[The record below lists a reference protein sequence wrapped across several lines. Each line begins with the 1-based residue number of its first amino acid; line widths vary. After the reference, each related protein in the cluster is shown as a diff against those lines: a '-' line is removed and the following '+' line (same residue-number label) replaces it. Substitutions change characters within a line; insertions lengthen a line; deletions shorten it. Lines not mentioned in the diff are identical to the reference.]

1 MMQVEDDWSGTMNE
15 MRQNP
20 SAEAST
26 EAPPAAQKNWV
37 LGLASAAS
45 LMAALDA
52 MVVATS
58 LSTIR
63 ADFEASIEALQWTLN
78 AYNLSFA
85 VLLLTG
91 AAVGDRFGRKRM
103 FIAGVALFAAASI
116 VCALSGNAALLIAGR
131 AGQGVGAALL
141 MPLAMALLSAA
152 FPPQERGKALG
163 IFSGVTG
170 LGIIA
175 GPLIGG
181 AISQGLAW
189 QWIFWINLPIG
200 LLIILLARR
209 YVPESHG
216 QDRTIDGFGVTLVTL
231 AALGL
236 VWGILRGNGAG
247 WTSAEILTSL
257 GGGAALA
264 LLFIGWQRFAPQPM
278 MPLHLF
284 RSRRFAVG
292 VGASFLFYAGMYG
305 VVFFL
310 PQFFQL
316 AQGHG
321 PLDAGLR
328 LLPWTAT
335 LFFVAPIAGRLINR
349 LGERRLVASGVV
361 LQAFGFGWISLIAAP
376 GLAFAHLVAP
386 LVIAG
391 AGISMAMPAAQ
402 NAVLNAVDKPEIGK
416 ASGIFNMFRFL
427 GGVCG
432 IAVGVALFGQT
443 GSLRSAETFNAGFS
457 AAIALSAV
465 LSLAAAGV
473 ALALPGRT
481 VPMAAD
487 ASPAAD
493 PHLSAS
499 TRTTG

>member
-1 MMQVEDDWSGTMNE
+1 
-15 MRQNP
+15 
-20 SAEAST
+20 
-26 EAPPAAQKNWV
+26 
-37 LGLASAAS
+37 
-45 LMAALDA
+45 MAALDA

-63 ADFEASIEALQWTLN
+63 ADFGSSIEALQWTLN

-91 AAVGDRFGRKRM
+91 AALGDRLGRKRM
-103 FIAGVALFAAASI
+103 FSAGIAVFVAASI
-116 VCALSGNAALLIAGR
+116 ICALSGNATFLIAGR
-131 AGQGVGAALL
+131 ALQGVGAALL

-175 GPLIGG
+175 GPLVGG

-200 LLIILLARR
+200 LAIILLARR
-209 YVPESHG
+209 HVPESQG
-216 QDRTIDGFGVTLVTL
+216 QDKAIDGLGVVLVTL

-247 WTSAEILTSL
+247 WASTEILTAL
-257 GGGAALA
+257 VGGVVLA
-264 LLFIGWQRFAPQPM
+264 LIFIGWQRSAPQPM
-278 MPLHLF
+278 IPLRLF
-284 RSRRFAVG
+284 RSRRFAAG
-292 VGASFLFYAGMYG
+292 VVASFLFYAGMYG

-310 PQFFQL
+310 PQFFQV
-316 AQGHG
+316 AQGYG

-335 LFFVAPIAGRLINR
+335 LFFVAPIAGRLINQ
-349 LGERRLVASGVV
+349 LGERLIVTGGVL
-361 LQAFGFGWISLIAAP
+361 LQALGFGWISLIAAP
-376 GLAFAHLVAP
+376 DLAFANLVAP

-402 NAVLNAVDKPEIGK
+402 NAVLSAVDKPEIGK
-416 ASGIFNMFRFL
+416 AAGIFNMFRFL
-427 GGVCG
+427 GGVSG
-432 IAVGVALFGQT
+432 IAVAVAAFGNAGGVQ
-443 GSLRSAETFNAGFS
+443 SAQAFSTGFS
-457 AAIALSAV
+457 AAIAVSAILSF
-465 LSLAAAGV
+465 AAAG
-473 ALALPGRT
+473 LALMLPGKDLQEARQAQAT
-481 VPMAAD
+481 DPLPT
-487 ASPAAD
+487 ASKQRA
-493 PHLSAS
+493 
-499 TRTTG
+499 G

>member
-1 MMQVEDDWSGTMNE
+1 MNDVRE
-15 MRQNP
+15 NP
-20 SAEAST
+20 SLGPSAA
-26 EAPPAAQKNWV
+26 APSAAQKNWV
-37 LGLASAAS
+37 LGLTSAAS

-63 ADFEASIEALQWTLN
+63 ADFGASIEALQWTLN

-91 AAVGDRFGRKRM
+91 AALGDRLGRKRM
-103 FIAGVALFAAASI
+103 FIAGVALFVAASI
-116 VCALSGNAALLIAGR
+116 VCALSGSAALLIAGR
-131 AGQGVGAALL
+131 AAQGVGAALL

-200 LLIILLARR
+200 LAIILLARR
-209 YVPESHG
+209 HVPESHG
-216 QDRTIDGFGVTLVTL
+216 QDRAVDGLGVVLVTL
-231 AALGL
+231 AAFGL

-247 WTSAEILTSL
+247 WASTEILTAL
-257 GGGAALA
+257 IGGAALA
-264 LLFIGWQRFAPQPM
+264 LLFIAWQRSAPQPM
-278 MPLHLF
+278 VPLRLF
-284 RSRRFAVG
+284 RSRRFAAG

-310 PQFFQL
+310 PQFFQA

-321 PLDAGLR
+321 PLAAGLR

-349 LGERRLVASGVV
+349 FGERRLVAGGVL
-361 LQAFGFGWISLIAAP
+361 LQALGFGWISLIAAP
-376 GLAFAHLVAP
+376 GLAFINLIAP

-432 IAVGVALFGQT
+432 IAVTVALFGRT
-443 GSLRSAETFNAGFS
+443 GSLQSAEAFNAGFS
-457 AAIALSAV
+457 AAIALSAA
-465 LSLAAAGV
+465 LSLAAGGI
-473 ALALPGRT
+473 ALALPGRNLPT
-481 VPMAAD
+481 PVE
-487 ASPAAD
+487 ASATPAVA
-493 PHLSAS
+493 PLTIAS
-499 TRTTG
+499 RRTTG

>member
-1 MMQVEDDWSGTMNE
+1 MNDLAQDSSLA
-15 MRQNP
+15 RG
-20 SAEAST
+20 AA
-26 EAPPAAQKNWV
+26 APPAPQKRWV
-37 LGLASAAS
+37 LALSSAAS
-45 LMAALDA
+45 LIAALDA

-63 ADFEASIEALQWTLN
+63 AEFDTSIEALQWTLN

-91 AAVGDRFGRKRM
+91 AALGDRFGRKRM
-103 FIAGVALFAAASI
+103 FIAGVGVFVAASML
-116 VCALSGNAALLIAGR
+116 CALSGHAALLIAGR
-131 AGQGVGAALL
+131 ALQGVGAALL

-175 GPLIGG
+175 GPVIGG

-200 LLIILLARR
+200 LAIMLLARR
-209 YVPESHG
+209 HVPESHG
-216 QDRTIDGFGVTLVTL
+216 GDGAIDGPGVVLVTL

-236 VWGILRGNGAG
+236 VWGILRGNSAG
-247 WTSAEILTSL
+247 WASPEILAAL
-257 GGGAALA
+257 LGGAALA
-264 LLFIGWQRFAPQPM
+264 LLFIAWQRVAPRPM
-278 MPLHLF
+278 LPLRLF
-284 RSRRFAVG
+284 GSRRFAAG
-292 VGASFLFYAGMYG
+292 IGASFLFYAGMYG

-335 LFFVAPIAGRLINR
+335 LFFVAPLAGRLVSR
-349 LGERRLVASGVV
+349 LGERLLVATGV
-361 LQAFGFGWISLIAAP
+361 LMQALGFGWIGLIASP
-376 GLAFAHLVAP
+376 ELDLMHLVVP

-391 AGISMAMPAAQ
+391 AGVSMAMPAAQ
-402 NAVLNAVDKPEIGK
+402 NAVLNAVDKPQIGK
-416 ASGIFNMFRFL
+416 AAGIFNMFRFL

-432 IAVGVALFGQT
+432 IAIAVAVFARTGGVQSAQAFG
-443 GSLRSAETFNAGFS
+443 AGFS
-457 AAIALSAV
+457 GAIAVSAI

-473 ALALPGRT
+473 ALALPGRSM
-481 VPMAAD
+481 PMPE
-487 ASPAAD
+487 ASSPPAGDTLA
-493 PHLSAS
+493 SAS
-499 TRTTG
+499 RRRAG

>member
-1 MMQVEDDWSGTMNE
+1 MNDAS
-15 MRQNP
+15 QNQ
-20 SAEAST
+20 SAESKAS
-26 EAPPAAQKNWV
+26 APSSSQKAWV
-37 LGLASAAS
+37 LGLTSAAS

-63 ADFEASIEALQWTLN
+63 ADFGASIEALQWTLN

-91 AAVGDRFGRKRM
+91 AALGDRLGRKRM
-103 FIAGVALFAAASI
+103 FSAGIALFVAASI
-116 VCALSGNAALLIAGR
+116 ICALSGNAALLIAGR
-131 AGQGVGAALL
+131 ALQGVGAALL

-163 IFSGVTG
+163 IFSGITG

-175 GPLIGG
+175 GPLVGG

-200 LLIILLARR
+200 LAIILLAHRHI
-209 YVPESHG
+209 PESHG
-216 QDRTIDGFGVTLVTL
+216 QDRAIDGLGVVLVTL

-247 WTSAEILTSL
+247 WTSTEILTAL
-257 GGGAALA
+257 IGGAALA
-264 LLFIGWQRFAPQPM
+264 LLFIAWQRSAPQPM
-278 MPLHLF
+278 VPLRLF
-284 RSRRFAVG
+284 RSRRFAAG
-292 VGASFLFYAGMYG
+292 VGTSFLFYAGMYG

-310 PQFFQL
+310 PQFFQV
-316 AQGHG
+316 AQGYG

-335 LFFVAPIAGRLINR
+335 RFFVAPIAGRLINR
-349 LGERRLVASGVV
+349 LGERLLVTGGVL
-361 LQAFGFGWISLIAAP
+361 LQALGFGWISLIAAP
-376 GLAFAHLVAP
+376 DLAFANLVAP

-402 NAVLNAVDKPEIGK
+402 NAVLSAVDKPEIGK
-416 ASGIFNMFRFL
+416 AAGIFNMFRFL
-427 GGVCG
+427 GGVSG
-432 IAVGVALFGQT
+432 IAVAVAAFGSAGGI
-443 GSLRSAETFNAGFS
+443 GSAAGFASGFAASMTVS
-457 AAIALSAV
+457 ALLSIM
-465 LSLAAAGV
+465 AAGL
-473 ALALPGRT
+473 ALALPGARRAPST
-481 VPMAAD
+481 
-487 ASPAAD
+487 ASPVKA
-493 PHLSAS
+493 
-499 TRTTG
+499 